1 MEESVVSIVAT
12 KYLEMWN
19 EQYALVN
26 EREIVSYGVSAAM
39 QDIEGWIDGVDPNDS
54 RETAG
59 CADLTADEL
68 REVYSLLAPSASFI
82 GYTPAQRYTRV
93 TGTET

>member
-12 KYLEMWN
+12 RYLEMWN
-19 EQYALVN
+19 EQYAIVN
-26 EREIVSYGVSAAM
+26 ETKIVSYGVSAAM

-54 RETAG
+54 REMAG
-59 CADLTADEL
+59 CADFTVEQL
-68 REVYSLLAPSASFI
+68 REVYSLLAPSASFF

-93 TGTET
+93 TETET